1 MIWQTDRIKF
11 HFVSSLF
18 YFQKRTELKSF
29 LLKLFK
35 NEGYKVAA
43 INYIFCTDEYLL
55 KINQEYLHHDTYT
68 DIVTFDFSK
77 GQEPIVADIYISVER
92 IRENSILYHSGFNK
106 ELHRV
111 IFHGALHLSG
121 YRDKTPDEAT
131 SMRNKEDYYL
141 RKYFV
146 PREIKTPKS

>member
-1 MIWQTDRIKF
+1 MDRIKF
-11 HFVSSLF
+11 HFTTASF

-35 NEGYKVAA
+35 NEGYRVAG

-55 KINQEYLHHDTYT
+55 SINREYLHHDTYT
-68 DIVTFDFSK
+68 DIVTFGFSK
-77 GQEPIVADIYISVER
+77 AQEPIVADIYISVER
-92 IRENSILYHSGFNK
+92 VKENSKLYHSGFKK

-111 IFHGALHLSG
+111 IFHGALHLCG
-121 YRDKTPDEAT
+121 YRDKTPEEAT
-131 SMRNKEDYYL
+131 VMRKMEDHYL

-146 PREIKTPKS
+146 PREIKTSKS